1 MNPTLRRWLIPA
13 AVAFAIL
20 VPALQAILNLGLSP
34 AEFAGDGNR
43 TLRAAGYAFSIWS
56 LIYAGLVAYAVWQ
69 ALPRNRDD
77 PLLAAVAPAS
87 FVAIV
92 GCGLWICASALD
104 LKWTSVAIIVG
115 SAAILTLGLLR
126 AARVGG
132 TASLA
137 ERAFVWGPLSLLAG
151 WLTIA
156 SAINI
161 LTVLT
166 AEGLI
171 AGAPKAAAFTGI
183 VAVLI
188 AALAVLRTKRLA
200 VYGLPIAWGLVAVW
214 VAEKAAKGDVAAL
227 ALGAA
232 VLVGTYTIWQFR
244 PTAAPH

>member
-1 MNPTLRRWLIPA
+1 MTPASHRLLIPL

-34 AEFAGDGNR
+34 AQFASDGNR

-56 LIYAGLVAYAVWQ
+56 LIYAGLIAYAIWQ
-69 ALPRNRDD
+69 ALPRNRDN
-77 PLLAAVAPAS
+77 PLLAAIAPAALT
-87 FVAIV
+87 AIV

-115 SAAILTLGLLR
+115 SAAVLTLGLLR
-126 AARVGG
+126 AVRLGG

-137 ERAFVWGPLSLLAG
+137 ERIFVWAPLSLLAG

-166 AEGLI
+166 AEGLL
-171 AGAPKAAAFTGI
+171 ATASKAAAFTGI
-183 VAVLI
+183 GVVLI
-188 AALAVLRTKRLA
+188 VALAVLRTKRLA
-200 VYGLPIAWGLVAVW
+200 VYGVPIAWGLVAVW
-214 VAEKAAKGDVAAL
+214 VAEKATKGDVAAL

-232 VLVGTYTIWQFR
+232 VLVAAYTAWQFR